1 MKSDDICKLVELH
14 YAGDDDGFTA
24 KLKEVMDAEGQ
35 SKHHTVA
42 WEMRMAMNHGLEIRQ
57 NPRRWIRL
65 DEYDRNN
72 SDVAEKIAPKFS
84 PEDLILS
91 DEIQR
96 KVDRIVNEHA
106 YLDKLRLHGLDCR
119 RKILLHGPSGT
130 GKTMTGGVIAARLH
144 MDYYVARTDGLID
157 SKLGESAKR
166 IRQLFQQIKVWP
178 GVYLLD
184 EFDSLGASRVGSNG
198 YDVAEMRRIANELL
212 QLIEQDTSSSIILCA
227 TNLRNILD
235 FALFRRFDD
244 IIEYGNPDKV
254 QRCALI
260 KRLTNQEFSDF
271 VVPDGINRLDA
282 LIRLDDECKGLSYAN
297 IKAAVLDTMKDAV
310 LKDKTKEDGSII
322 IDTVELIK
330 NVKRRKEEVEFSNA
344 PSKKVDGAVENL
356 ALRREMVSSGT
367 KQEKNDGQSEAVS

>member
-1 MKSDDICKLVELH
+1 MKSDDICKLIELH
-14 YAGDDDGFTA
+14 YAGDDDGFTS

-42 WEMRMAMNHGLEIRQ
+42 WEMRMAMNHGLDIRA

-72 SDVAEKIAPKFS
+72 SDVAEKINPKFS
-84 PEDLILS
+84 QEDLILS

-166 IRQLFQQIKVWP
+166 IRQLFQQIKTWP

-184 EFDSLGASRVGSNG
+184 EFDSLGASRIGSNG
-198 YDVAEMRRIANELL
+198 SDVAEMRRIANELL

-227 TNLRNILD
+227 TNLCNILD

-244 IIEYGNPDKV
+244 IIEYRYPDDN
-254 QRCALI
+254 QREHLI
-260 KRLTNQEFSDF
+260 SSILKNDIRKAFGYIDSTEI
-271 VVPDGINRLDA
+271 VKACDGM
-282 LIRLDDECKGLSYAN
+282 SHAN
-297 IKAAVLDTMKDAV
+297 IKAAVIDVMKNAILNDSV
-310 LKDKTKEDGSII
+310 NDSGVVIVKPTN
-322 IDTVELIK
+322 LI
-330 NVKRRKEEVEFSNA
+330 
-344 PSKKVDGAVENL
+344 ENL
-356 ALRREMVSSGT
+356 ALRREMVARGT
-367 KQEKNDGQSEAVS
+367 KQEHSDGQS

>member
-1 MKSDDICKLVELH
+1 MKNDDFCKLVELH

-24 KLKEVMDAEGQ
+24 KLKELMDGENK
-35 SKHHTVA
+35 SKHHISS
-42 WEMRMAMNHGLEIRQ
+42 WSIRQAMSRGMEIRT

-65 DEYDRNN
+65 DEYDRTN
-72 SDVAEKIAPKFS
+72 SEVAEKIAPKYA

-96 KVDRIVNEHA
+96 KVDRIVREYT
-106 YLDKLRLHGLDCR
+106 YLDKLRIHGLDCR

-130 GKTMTGGVIAARLH
+130 GKTMTGSIIAARLH

-166 IRQLFQQIKVWP
+166 IRQLFQQIKAWP

-184 EFDSLGASRVGSNG
+184 EFDSLGASRVGSKG

-212 QLIEQDTSSSIILCA
+212 QLIEQDTSSSVILCA

-244 IIEYGNPDKV
+244 IIEYGNPDKK

-260 KRLTNQEFSDF
+260 EKLTRRKMSEF
-271 VVPDGINRLDA
+271 VVPDGINQLEA
-282 LIRLDDECKGLSYAN
+282 LQKLDDECDGMSYAN

-310 LKDKTKEDGSII
+310 LRNAVMEDGTII
-322 IDTVELIK
+322 IDTVELTK
-330 NVKRRKEEVEFSNA
+330 NVLRRKEEIAASN
-344 PSKKVDGAVENL
+344 
-356 ALRREMVSSGT
+356 T
-367 KQEKNDGQSEAVS
+367 TQEKKENEPKS